1 MRTRRGVEDVVGE
14 RTLASNGRG
23 ARRTRF
29 AHLAA
34 WSLVLAL
41 AGAARAMSAHADDPP
56 TTHAHDD
63 VIPTAP
69 LRHAWVQA
77 RARAAS
83 PRLRALGAGVDAAH
97 ARVGAAAPLEDP
109 MVMLRVWDMPAGVVT
124 RMPGQTMLMAQQ
136 SLPLSSIR
144 ARREDVART
153 EAREAEIARDAAAHG
168 ARLEADLAYVALWE
182 AVARTRLVAEDAQL
196 VARRAALVRALVAN
210 GAAGASELARSE
222 TLAVRAD
229 SDVRTAETSVAAQRL
244 ALAALLDLP
253 PDTPLPDPPEALHA
267 PEPPTLTALSQD
279 ALSRRAETRYGAVA
293 RARAAALEGVARAS
307 EGPVLTVGAGAMLMA
322 HEGLGWMVETG
333 LTLPVWRDAR
343 RARHAEAAAL
353 AREAEA
359 AGDAWRLAI
368 VREVGRAWSDWHA
381 AAERLAGLRAR
392 LLPAHDNQVAVARAA
407 LETGGDARAL
417 VDAER
422 ERLGVRLDIVDA
434 QAALLRAACVAIH
447 AAGRDAELVEEV
459 LR

>member
-1 MRTRRGVEDVVGE
+1 M
-14 RTLASNGRG
+14 
-23 ARRTRF
+23 
-29 AHLAA
+29 
-34 WSLVLAL
+34 LAL
-41 AGAARAMSAHADDPP
+41 GGAGRAVSARADDPPP
-56 TTHAHDD
+56 TTHANDD
-63 VIPTAP
+63 VTPTAP
-69 LRHAWVQA
+69 LRHAWVRA

-83 PRLRALGAGVDAAH
+83 PRLRALAASVDAAH

-124 RMPGQTMLMAQQ
+124 GMPGQTMLMAQQ
-136 SLPLSSIR
+136 SVPLSSIR

-168 ARLEADLAYVALWE
+168 ALLEADLAYVALWE
-182 AVARTRLVAEDAQL
+182 AVARTRLVAADAQL
-196 VARRAALVRALVAN
+196 VTRRTALVRTLVASGN
-210 GAAGASELARSE
+210 VSATELARSE
-222 TLAVRAD
+222 ALAARAE
-229 SDVRTAETSVAAQRL
+229 SSLRTAETAVAAQRI

-253 PDTPLPDPPEALHA
+253 PDTPLPDPPEALYA
-267 PEPPTLTALSQD
+267 PEAPTLAALTQD
-279 ALSRRAETRYGAVA
+279 ALSRRAETRYGEIA

-359 AGDAWRLAI
+359 AEDAWRIAI
-368 VREVGRAWSDWHA
+368 VREVSRAWSDWHA
-381 AAERLAGLRAR
+381 ANERLATLRAR
-392 LLPAHDNQVAVARAA
+392 VLPAHENQLAVARAA

-422 ERLGVRLDIVDA
+422 ELLGVRMEIVDA

-459 LR
+459 LQ